1 MLFYVMQRL
10 QRNAQKSVQS
20 CCFAKNLNLMPFSR
34 PYYRRRCR
42 NLSHLISVIRMG
54 LQRGRTTQQ
63 GIS

>member
-1 MLFYVMQRL
+1 
-10 QRNAQKSVQS
+10 
-20 CCFAKNLNLMPFSR
+20 MPFSR

-42 NLSHLISVIRMG
+42 NLSPLISVIRMG

>member
-1 MLFYVMQRL
+1 MQRR
-10 QRNAQKSVQS
+10 QRNVQKSVQS
-20 CCFAKNLNLMPFSR
+20 CCFAKNLHLMPFSR

-42 NLSHLISVIRMG
+42 NLSPLISVIRMG